1 MHGKMKIS
9 GGREGLIKKAE
20 REMEDKDERRKER
33 GRQEEQGETITSL
46 ECGQSQAGPGP
57 MVNHRGCLVPF
68 PSSGRQTN
76 GWIHVGI
83 KRLCSPQMEL

>member
-1 MHGKMKIS
+1 MK
-9 GGREGLIKKAE
+9 GAEGSEGQIKGAE
-20 REMEDKDERRKER
+20 REMGEKDERGKER
-33 GRQEEQGETITSL
+33 DQEEERGETITSL
-46 ECGQSQAGPGP
+46 ERGQSQSGPGP

-76 GWIHVGI
+76 GWIHVGT